1 MFYTNQEKDLY
12 LGLLCGLMNDKELNQ
27 WQHDFIK
34 SIVEK
39 EQLSFTGKQKIK
51 LKEALDKAIEYEY
64 RNILRLLIHKS

>member
-1 MFYTNQEKDLY
+1 MSYTDQEKDLF
-12 LGLLCGLMNDKELNQ
+12 LGLLCGLMNDKEMNQ

-51 LKEALDKAIEYEY
+51 LNEAIDKAGEYEY